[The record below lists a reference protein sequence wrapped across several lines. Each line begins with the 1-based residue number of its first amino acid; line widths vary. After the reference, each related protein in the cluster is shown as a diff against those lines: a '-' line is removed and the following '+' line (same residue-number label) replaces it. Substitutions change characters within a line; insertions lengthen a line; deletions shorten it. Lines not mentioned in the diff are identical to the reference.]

1 MSNSVFYAHAFITF
15 LYCELS
21 KSTCA
26 IYLRK
31 ITCEWRNNWRVYA
44 ITITKCA

>member
-1 MSNSVFYAHAFITF
+1 MSDSVSYVHAFITF
-15 LYCELS
+15 LYCALS

-26 IYLRK
+26 NFLRE
-31 ITCEWRNNWRVYA
+31 IICLSRNMWRLYA